1 MTIAKKLSIECG
13 ITNTLED
20 INQINYNQINKYFN
34 TPGQDKIEFTKIVGS
49 NYNYN
54 YNINNASL
62 ICKVIDFK
70 KQKQISTQDKFSQC
84 DAVNPSVKTVV
95 IDFNGAEQISK
106 KDEFQQYDY
115 KQEQYEVSETNEIK
129 ILEQKQPE
137 YETKKI
143 DNINI
148 TEEKKCTEDK
158 DIQTEN
164 VQLAE
169 KEVQVNIEDKPKK
182 VVQKPKKKFN
192 WNFNHFQSKDK
203 FCSFERIGDIFGY
216 RNPSNLMISS
226 GKSPFRNYNKNKDV
240 GIGKKNNQGWRI

>member
-70 KQKQISTQDKFSQC
+70 KQK
-84 DAVNPSVKTVV
+84 
-95 IDFNGAEQISK
+95 QISK